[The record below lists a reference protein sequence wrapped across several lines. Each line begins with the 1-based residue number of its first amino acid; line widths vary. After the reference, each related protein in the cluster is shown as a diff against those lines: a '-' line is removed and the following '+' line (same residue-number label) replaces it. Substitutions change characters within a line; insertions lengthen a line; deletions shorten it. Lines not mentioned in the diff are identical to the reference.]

1 MPAGEEP
8 AVDGISARGISNGGM
23 AMRILPINNN
33 NNIKFDGQLKLNTR
47 NMDIID
53 VNLFKYHSSDICEFV
68 QKQKYDYKIEKAFNQ
83 IHVLLEENGKNLNE
97 QLVIDYVDGNGH
109 KHLKKVLEAIKSV
122 TERQNNIDSYCN
134 AKKI

>member
-1 MPAGEEP
+1 MK
-8 AVDGISARGISNGGM
+8 
-23 AMRILPINNN
+23 ILPINNN
-33 NNIKFDGQLKLNTR
+33 NNIKFEGQLKLNTR

-53 VNLFKYHSSDICEFV
+53 INLFKYHSSDICEFV

-109 KHLKKVLEAIKSV
+109 KHLKKVLDAIKSV
-122 TERQNNIDSYCN
+122 TERQDNINSYCN